1 MDDQHGRIQLN
12 LAYHQLPP
20 CPCVVHTI
28 VEITVIIIII
38 IIIIITLQV
47 VIFQWL
53 MSFLG
58 DILGWLGI

>member
-38 IIIIITLQV
+38 IILQV
-47 VIFQWL
+47 MIFQWL